1 MRAGA
6 QKTAELVVRYPK
18 DPMAHMLRAVY
29 FVDERRF
36 SEAESELRSTI
47 TLATQDVA
55 AGAMRVR
62 AQAILGALLADQ
74 GRREEAKALAAETCR
89 ANSYD
94 AMKRVL
100 IKAKLCD

>member
-1 MRAGA
+1 
-6 QKTAELVVRYPK
+6 
-18 DPMAHMLRAVY
+18 
-29 FVDERRF
+29 
-36 SEAESELRSTI
+36 
-47 TLATQDVA
+47 
-55 AGAMRVR
+55 MRVR